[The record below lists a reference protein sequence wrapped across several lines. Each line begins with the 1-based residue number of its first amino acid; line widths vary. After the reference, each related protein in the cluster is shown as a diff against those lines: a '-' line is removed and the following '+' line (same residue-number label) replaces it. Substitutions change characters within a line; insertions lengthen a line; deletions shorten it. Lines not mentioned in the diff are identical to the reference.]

1 MSKKAFEFALAISGK
16 VNASLRSAMK
26 IAQEQ
31 VRGLEQA
38 QQRLNRQYA
47 RGQMTSGQLADRH
60 RRLAA
65 EIDRV
70 TKAQKKCAE
79 ASALA
84 NKIRGMRDRAGNIAL
99 KAGTITGAAILFP
112 VKEAM
117 DFEDAMAEVRKVVDF
132 DTPKQFKEMGE
143 DIQELSTKIP
153 MTAEEIAELVAAGGQ
168 SGIAREELVRFA
180 EDAGKMGVAFDI
192 SAQQAGETMA
202 KFRTAFKMSQ
212 DDVIELADKINYLG
226 NTTAASASN
235 ITDVVRRIGP
245 LGEVGGLASGSI
257 AAIGASMIGA
267 GVESEV
273 ASTGIKG
280 LILSLTAGESATE
293 RQASALQKLGFDAKQ
308 MAVDMQNDANGAIL
322 KLFRSLQNIDAS
334 ERAAV
339 LKNLFGKESIGAIT
353 PLLSNLEGLEQN
365 LEKVG
370 DKTQYAGS
378 MQAEFDARAAT
389 LSNALQLAK
398 NSASNLMIAIGN
410 ELTPAVKVAA
420 EIFKSTAK
428 FLKTFS
434 EEHETLAKVVVI
446 GGAAIGVLTTL
457 VAGAAWAFLSIAYPI
472 QQARTMLLAFNLANN
487 ANILTTGI
495 AIARSK
501 AYVAAQLIHSAVTK
515 GIAIATNLWTAAQ
528 WALNVAM
535 SANPIGLLIVGIAA
549 LVAAGVWMYKNWDEI
564 TAFMSN
570 MWEGAKAA
578 VTNFIDTVRNLFS
591 PVFDWLQ
598 EKWASIKALFSSP
611 IQASVSTGA
620 ASSVQVAGNATGGIY
635 SKGAFLTTFAEES
648 GESAIP
654 HTPTRRNI
662 DLLAK
667 TNAIMGNPLGSGGGM
682 NINFNPSITINGNAD
697 RGDVEQALA
706 AERRRFE
713 DMLDS
718 YMAKQ
723 RRVAYE

>member
-1 MSKKAFEFALAISGK
+1 MSKKVFEFALAIGGK
-16 VNASLRSAMK
+16 VNASLKNAMK
-26 IAQEQ
+26 IAQDR

-38 QQRLNRQYA
+38 QQRLNQQYA
-47 RGQMTSGQLADRH
+47 RGQMTAGQLADRH
-60 RRLAA
+60 RRLAS

-70 TKAQKKCAE
+70 TKAQSKYAK

-84 NKIRGMRDRAGNIAL
+84 NKMQGMRDKAGNIAL
-99 KAGTITGAAILFP
+99 KAGAITGAAIAFP
-112 VKEAM
+112 VKAAM

-132 DTPKQFKEMGE
+132 DTPEQFKEMGN

-153 MTAEEIAELVAAGGQ
+153 MTANEIAELVAAGGQ
-168 SGIAREELVRFA
+168 SGIAREELTRFA

-192 SAQQAGETMA
+192 SAQEAGETMA

-212 DDVIELADKINYLG
+212 DDVVELADKINYLG
-226 NTTAASASN
+226 NTTAASAPK

-308 MAVDMQNDANGAIL
+308 MAVDMQQDADGAIL
-322 KLFRSLQNIDAS
+322 KLFRSLKNIDAS

-353 PLLSNLEGLEQN
+353 PLLSNLEGLEEN
-365 LEKVG
+365 LKKVG
-370 DKTQYAGS
+370 DKTKYADS
-378 MQAEFDARAAT
+378 VQKEFDARAAT
-389 LSNALQLAK
+389 LSNDLILLK
-398 NSASNLMIAIGN
+398 NAAQNLMVTIGN
-410 ELTPAVKVAA
+410 ELAPAVKVGASVFQGAA
-420 EIFKSTAK
+420 I
-428 FLKTFS
+428 FLKDFAK
-434 EEHETLAKVVVI
+434 EHETLTKIVVI

-487 ANILTTGI
+487 ANIVTTGI

-501 AYVAAQLIHSAVTK
+501 AYVTAQAIQSIATK
-515 GIAIATNLWTAAQ
+515 GVAIATNLWTAAQ
-528 WALNVAM
+528 WALNAAM
-535 SANPIGLLIVGIAA
+535 TANPIGLVIVGIAA
-549 LVAAGVWMYKNWDEI
+549 LVAAGVWMYQNWSEI

-578 VTNFIDTVRNLFS
+578 VASFVDTIRNLFS
-591 PVFDWLQ
+591 PIFDWLQ
-598 EKWASIKALFSSP
+598 EKWSSIKELFSSP
-611 IQASVSTGA
+611 IQASVSAGA
-620 ASSVQVAGNATGGIY
+620 ASGVQIDSNASGGIY
-635 SKGAFLTTFAEES
+635 GKGAFLTTFAEES

-654 HTPTRRNI
+654 HKRNARNVE
-662 DLLAK
+662 LLAK
-667 TNAIMGNPLGSGGGM
+667 TNAIMGNPLGGGGI
-682 NINFNPSITINGNAD
+682 NINYNPSITINGNAD
-697 RGDVEQALA
+697 RGDVEQELA
-706 AERRRFE
+706 ADHRRFKK
-713 DMLDS
+713 MLDS

>member
-1 MSKKAFEFALAISGK
+1 MSKKVFEFALAIGGK
-16 VNASLRSAMK
+16 VNASLKNAMK
-26 IAQEQ
+26 IAQDR

-38 QQRLNRQYA
+38 QQRLNQQYA
-47 RGQMTSGQLADRH
+47 RGQMTAGQLADRH
-60 RRLAA
+60 RRLAS

-70 TKAQKKCAE
+70 TKAQSKYAK

-84 NKIRGMRDRAGNIAL
+84 NKMQGMRDRAGNIAL
-99 KAGTITGAAILFP
+99 KAGAITGATIAFP
-112 VKEAM
+112 VKAAM

-132 DTPKQFKEMGE
+132 DTPKQFKEMGQ

-153 MTAEEIAELVAAGGQ
+153 MTANEIAELVAAGGQ

-192 SAQQAGETMA
+192 SAQEAGETMA

-212 DDVIELADKINYLG
+212 DDVVELADKINYLG
-226 NTTAASASN
+226 NTTAASAPK

-257 AAIGASMIGA
+257 AAIGASMISA

-308 MAVDMQNDANGAIL
+308 MAVDMQKDANGAIL

-370 DKTQYAGS
+370 DKTQYADS
-378 MQAEFDARAAT
+378 MQKEFDARAAT
-389 LSNALQLAK
+389 LSNDLVLAK
-398 NSASNLMIAIGN
+398 NAARNLMIAIGN
-410 ELTPAVKVAA
+410 ELAPAVKVAA
-420 EIFKSTAK
+420 EIFKSTAI
-428 FLKTFS
+428 FLKNFS
-434 EEHETLAKVVVI
+434 KEHATLAKIVVI

-654 HTPTRRNI
+654 HTPTRRNV

-667 TNAIMGNPLGSGGGM
+667 TNAIMGNPLGGGGGM

-718 YMAKQ
+718 YLAKQ

>member
-16 VNASLRSAMK
+16 VNSSLRSAMK
-26 IAQEQ
+26 IAQER

-47 RGQMTSGQLADRH
+47 RGQMTAEQLADRH
-60 RRLAA
+60 RRLAS

-99 KAGTITGAAILFP
+99 KAGAITGAAIALP

-132 DTPKQFKEMGE
+132 DTPKQFKEMGQ

-192 SAQQAGETMA
+192 GAEKAGETMA

-226 NTTAASASN
+226 NTTAATAPN

-273 ASTGIKG
+273 AATGIKG

-308 MAVDMQNDANGAIL
+308 MAVDMQKDANGAIL

-370 DKTQYAGS
+370 DKAQYAGS
-378 MQAEFDARAAT
+378 MQKEFDTRSAT
-389 LSNALQLAK
+389 LSNSLKLAK
-398 NSASNLMIAIGN
+398 NGASNLMVAIGN
-410 ELTPAVKVAA
+410 NLAPAVKVVA
-420 EIFKSTAK
+420 EIFKGAAK
-428 FLKTFS
+428 FLKNFS
-434 EEHETLAKVVVI
+434 KEHEMLAKIVI
-446 GGAAIGVLTTL
+446 VGGAAIGVLTTL

-472 QQARTMLLAFNLANN
+472 QQARTLLLAFNLANN
-487 ANILTTGI
+487 ANIITTGI

-501 AYVAAQLIHSAVTK
+501 AYVAAQLIHSAVTR

-549 LVAAGVWMYKNWDEI
+549 LVVAGVWMYKNWNEI

-578 VTNFIDTVRNLFS
+578 VSSFVDTVRNLFS

-598 EKWASIKALFSSP
+598 EKWASIKNLFSSP

-620 ASSVQVAGNATGGIY
+620 ASSVQVAGNAAGGIY
-635 SKGAFLTTFAEES
+635 GKGAFLTTFAEES

-654 HTPTRRNI
+654 HTPTRRNV

-667 TNAIMGNPLGSGGGM
+667 TNAIMGNPLGGGGGM

-697 RGDVEQALA
+697 RGDVEKALA
-706 AERRRFE
+706 TERRRFA

>member
-16 VNASLRSAMK
+16 VNSSLRSAMK
-26 IAQEQ
+26 IAQER

-47 RGQMTSGQLADRH
+47 RGQMTAEQLADRH
-60 RRLAA
+60 RRLAS

-99 KAGTITGAAILFP
+99 KAGAITGAAIALP

-132 DTPKQFKEMGE
+132 DTPKQFKEMGQ

-192 SAQQAGETMA
+192 GAEKAGETMA

-212 DDVIELADKINYLG
+212 DDVVELADKINYLG
-226 NTTAASASN
+226 NTTAATAPN

-273 ASTGIKG
+273 AATGIKG

-378 MQAEFDARAAT
+378 MQKEFDARAAT
-389 LSNALQLAK
+389 LSNALKLAK
-398 NSASNLMIAIGN
+398 NSASNLMITIGN
-410 ELTPAVKVAA
+410 ELTPAVKAVA
-420 EIFKSTAK
+420 EVFKSTAK

-434 EEHETLAKVVVI
+434 EEHETLAKIVVV

-549 LVAAGVWMYKNWDEI
+549 LVAAGVWMYKNWNEI

-578 VTNFIDTVRNLFS
+578 VSSFVDTVRNLFS

-598 EKWASIKALFSSP
+598 EKWGSIKNLFSSP

-620 ASSVQVAGNATGGIY
+620 ASSVQVATNAAGGIY
-635 SKGAFLTTFAEES
+635 GKGAFLTTFAEES

-654 HTPTRRNI
+654 HTPTRRNV

-667 TNAIMGNPLGSGGGM
+667 TNAIMGNPLGGGGGM

-697 RGDVEQALA
+697 RGDVEHALA
-706 AERRRFE
+706 VERRRFE

>member
-16 VNASLRSAMK
+16 VNSSLRSAMK
-26 IAQEQ
+26 IAQER

-47 RGQMTSGQLADRH
+47 RGQMTAEQLADRH
-60 RRLAA
+60 RRLAS

-99 KAGTITGAAILFP
+99 KAGAITGAAIALP

-143 DIQELSTKIP
+143 NIQELSTKIP
-153 MTAEEIAELVAAGGQ
+153 MAAEEIAELVAAGGQ
-168 SGIAREELVRFA
+168 SGIAREELLRFA
-180 EDAGKMGVAFDI
+180 EDAGKMGVAFGI
-192 SAQQAGETMA
+192 EAQEAGETMA

-212 DDVIELADKINYLG
+212 DDVVELADKINYLG
-226 NTTAASASN
+226 NTTAASAPA

-370 DKTQYAGS
+370 DKAQYAGS
-378 MQAEFDARAAT
+378 MQKEFDTRSAT
-389 LSNALQLAK
+389 LSNSLKLAK
-398 NSASNLMIAIGN
+398 NGASNLMVAIGN
-410 ELTPAVKVAA
+410 NLAPAVKVVA
-420 EIFKSTAK
+420 EIFKGAAK
-428 FLKTFS
+428 FLKNFS
-434 EEHETLAKVVVI
+434 KEHEMLAKIVI
-446 GGAAIGVLTTL
+446 VGGAAIGVLTTL

-472 QQARTMLLAFNLANN
+472 QQARTLLLAFNLANN
-487 ANILTTGI
+487 ANIITTGI

-501 AYVAAQLIHSAVTK
+501 AYVAAQLIHSAVTR

-549 LVAAGVWMYKNWDEI
+549 LVVAGVWMYKNWNEI

-578 VTNFIDTVRNLFS
+578 VGSFVDTVRNLFS

-598 EKWASIKALFSSP
+598 EKWASIKNLFSSP

-620 ASSVQVAGNATGGIY
+620 AGGAQIPANATGGIY

-654 HTPTRRNI
+654 HTPTRRNV

-667 TNAIMGNPLGSGGGM
+667 TNAIMGNPLGGGGGM

-697 RGDVEQALA
+697 RGDVEKALA
-706 AERRRFE
+706 TERRRFA

>member
-16 VNASLRSAMK
+16 VNSSLRSAMK
-26 IAQEQ
+26 IAQER

-38 QQRLNRQYA
+38 QQRLNQQYA
-47 RGQMTSGQLADRH
+47 RGQMTAGQLADRH
-60 RRLAA
+60 RRLAS

-99 KAGTITGAAILFP
+99 KAGAITGAAIALP

-132 DTPKQFKEMGE
+132 DTPKQFKEMGQ

-192 SAQQAGETMA
+192 GAEKAGETMA

-226 NTTAASASN
+226 NTTAATAPN

-273 ASTGIKG
+273 AATGIKG

-308 MAVDMQNDANGAIL
+308 MAVDMQKDANGAIL

-378 MQAEFDARAAT
+378 MQKEFDTRSAT
-389 LSNALQLAK
+389 LSNTLVLAK
-398 NSASNLMIAIGN
+398 NSANNLMIAIGD

-420 EIFKSTAK
+420 EIFKDAAA
-428 FLKTFS
+428 FLKGFS
-434 EEHETLAKVVVI
+434 KDHETLAKIVVV

-487 ANILTTGI
+487 ANIITTGI

-501 AYVAAQLIHSAVTK
+501 AYAAAQVIHSAVTK

-549 LVAAGVWMYKNWDEI
+549 LVVAGVWMYKNWNEI

-578 VTNFIDTVRNLFS
+578 VSSFVDTVRNLFS

-598 EKWASIKALFSSP
+598 EKWASIKNLFSSP

-620 ASSVQVAGNATGGIY
+620 AGGAQIPANATGGIY

-654 HTPTRRNI
+654 HTPTRRNV

-667 TNAIMGNPLGSGGGM
+667 TNAIMGNPLGGGGGM

-697 RGDVEQALA
+697 RGDVEKALA
-706 AERRRFE
+706 TERRRFA

>member
-26 IAQEQ
+26 IAQER

-47 RGQMTSGQLADRH
+47 RGQMTAGQLADRH
-60 RRLAA
+60 RRLAS

-99 KAGTITGAAILFP
+99 RAGAITGAAIAFP
-112 VKEAM
+112 VKAAM

-132 DTPKQFKEMGE
+132 DTPKQFKEMGQ

-153 MTAEEIAELVAAGGQ
+153 MTANEIAELVAAGGQ

-192 SAQQAGETMA
+192 SAQEAGETMA

-226 NTTAASASN
+226 NTTAASAPK

-308 MAVDMQNDANGAIL
+308 MAVDMQKDANGAIL

-378 MQAEFDARAAT
+378 MQKEFDARAAT
-389 LSNALQLAK
+389 LSNALELAK

-420 EIFKSTAK
+420 EIFKDAAA
-428 FLKTFS
+428 FLKGFS
-434 EEHETLAKVVVI
+434 KEHETLTKIIVV

-472 QQARTMLLAFNLANN
+472 QQARTLLLAFNLANN
-487 ANILTTGI
+487 ANIITTGI

-549 LVAAGVWMYKNWDEI
+549 LVAAGVWMYKNWNEI

-578 VTNFIDTVRNLFS
+578 VSSFVDTVRNLFS

-598 EKWASIKALFSSP
+598 EKWASIKNLFSSP

-620 ASSVQVAGNATGGIY
+620 ASSVQVAGNAAGGIY
-635 SKGAFLTTFAEES
+635 GKGAFLTTFAEES

-654 HTPTRRNI
+654 HTPTRRNV

-667 TNAIMGNPLGSGGGM
+667 TNAIMGNPLGGGGGM

-697 RGDVEQALA
+697 RGDIEHALA

>member
-16 VNASLRSAMK
+16 VNSSLRSAMK
-26 IAQEQ
+26 IAQER

-47 RGQMTSGQLADRH
+47 RGQMTAEQLADRH
-60 RRLAA
+60 RRLAS

-99 KAGTITGAAILFP
+99 KAGAITGAAIALP

-132 DTPKQFKEMGE
+132 DTPKQFKEMGQ

-192 SAQQAGETMA
+192 SAEKAGETMA

-212 DDVIELADKINYLG
+212 DDVVELADKINYLG
-226 NTTAASASN
+226 NTTAASAPA

-370 DKTQYAGS
+370 DKAQYAGS
-378 MQAEFDARAAT
+378 MQKEFDARSAT
-389 LSNALQLAK
+389 LSNALVLAK
-398 NSASNLMIAIGN
+398 NAATNLMVAIGD
-410 ELTPAVKVAA
+410 ELAPAVKVVA
-420 EIFKSTAK
+420 EIFKDAAK
-428 FLKTFS
+428 FLKNFS
-434 EEHETLAKVVVI
+434 KEHEMLAKIVI
-446 GGAAIGVLTTL
+446 VGGAAIGVLTTL

-487 ANILTTGI
+487 ANIITTGI

-501 AYVAAQLIHSAVTK
+501 AYVAAQVIHSAVTK

-535 SANPIGLLIVGIAA
+535 SANPIGLLIIGIAA
-549 LVAAGVWMYKNWDEI
+549 LVAAGVWMYKNWNEI

-578 VTNFIDTVRNLFS
+578 VGSFVDTVRNLFS

-598 EKWASIKALFSSP
+598 EKWASIKNLFSSP
-611 IQASVSTGA
+611 IQASVNAGA

-635 SKGAFLTTFAEES
+635 GKGAFLTTFAEES

-654 HTPTRRNI
+654 HKRNARNVA
-662 DLLAK
+662 LLAK
-667 TNAIMGNPLGSGGGM
+667 TNAIMGNPLGGGGGM
-682 NINFNPSITINGNAD
+682 NINYNPSITINGNAD

-706 AERRRFE
+706 TERRRFA